1 MNHDIL
7 EVCKEL
13 DGLMIRALELME
25 EQIKCKLKLQEI
37 MKSGCLELAKTRYIM
52 GNHNVS
58 YLQLPTEGSA
68 EITALRTVA
77 SSVETKNN
85 LEHMIFELH
94 TLSPQKKSQGKQE
107 ENNLRNR
114 ADKDDDERKEADD
127 LNHKKACES
136 KNYKCTYQIALPDV
150 WPHKQVMGLQ
160 VLLSIG
166 FEELAAKQ
174 VSETTVLCALVTRM
188 LLNWQLHGNEQC
200 YQQQQK
206 EILLILNLSDVK
218 SKCTSAVSHHL
229 NF

>member
-127 LNHKKACES
+127 LNHKKGEQNGSVPAS
-136 KNYKCTYQIALPDV
+136 DPIKWFGYLVPQNLRQAQKGFHMALELVVQSANIQSELEATCKRYD
-150 WPHKQVMGLQ
+150 K
-160 VLLSIG
+160 LLKLKTNIVAS
-166 FEELAAKQ
+166 
-174 VSETTVLCALVTRM
+174 
-188 LLNWQLHGNEQC
+188 
-200 YQQQQK
+200 
-206 EILLILNLSDVK
+206 
-218 SKCTSAVSHHL
+218 
-229 NF
+229 